1 MCKPQDFVTILILFA
16 SCLLSVSSCEDKPL
30 DDEIGQDEF
39 LVAQP
44 SGYINLSAQ
53 ATANSYILTQGGAY
67 CIAVVK
73 GNDSD
78 EWLSKTYSAAV
89 LWETFGTSTAPK
101 VGDLIKSV
109 SYKDGYI
116 AFQTADIFKEGNAV
130 IAAKDAEGNILW
142 SWHIWMT
149 DQPQEHVYKSN
160 AGTMMDR
167 NLGATSST
175 PGDAGAHGLLYQWG
189 RKDPFLNA
197 SFIIENYTT
206 YLPHAKSTISWT
218 SIVPAYP
225 WYGTLDYATS
235 NPTTPISVPYMPGN
249 YDWLYN
255 SSSNLTDNTRWT
267 DSNSPKSIYDPCPAG
282 WRVPDGGLDGI
293 WARAGFNDAVFDDTN
308 KGVSFSIASPSVTWY
323 PASGIR
329 NFRDC
334 SLGYVGVEGN
344 YWSASPCDVS
354 AYALQFNLSHCTST
368 DDARRAVALSVR
380 CAKE

>member
-1 MCKPQDFVTILILFA
+1 MVELVNLICKVRIAFFLFVALIA
-16 SCLLSVSSCEDKPL
+16 VSCDKVSSEA
-30 DDEIGQDEF
+30 DEAVDQD
-39 LVAQP
+39 P
-44 SGYINLSAQ
+44 ITGYVNLSESS
-53 ATANSYILTQGGAY
+53 TANCYIVNQGGSY
-67 CIAVVK
+67 RISAVR
-73 GNDSD
+73 GNDASNVLLTAKTA
-78 EWLSKTYSAAV
+78 EVMWESFGSSLSIGAGA
-89 LWETFGTSTAPK
+89 
-101 VGDLIKSV
+101 LIKSV
-109 SYKDGYI
+109 MYKDGYI
-116 AFQTADIFKEGNAV
+116 CFKTNDYFKKGNAV
-130 IAAKDAEGNILW
+130 VAAKDESGNILW
-142 SWHIWMT
+142 SWHIWIT
-149 DQPQEHVYKSN
+149 DQPQEHVYKNN

-225 WYGTLDYATS
+225 WYGTIDYATS

-282 WRVPDGGLDGI
+282 WRVPDGGQNGI
-293 WARAGFNDAVFDDTN
+293 WERADFDDAVFDDTN

-329 NFRDC
+329 SFRDC

-344 YWSASPCDVS
+344 YWSASPCDIRAHV
-354 AYALQFNLSHCTST
+354 LRFDLSHCSPS
-368 DDARRAVALSVR
+368 DDEFRAVALSVR

>member
-1 MCKPQDFVTILILFA
+1 
-16 SCLLSVSSCEDKPL
+16 
-30 DDEIGQDEF
+30 
-39 LVAQP
+39 
-44 SGYINLSAQ
+44 
-53 ATANSYILTQGGAY
+53 
-67 CIAVVK
+67 
-73 GNDSD
+73 
-78 EWLSKTYSAAV
+78 
-89 LWETFGTSTAPK
+89 
-101 VGDLIKSV
+101 
-109 SYKDGYI
+109 
-116 AFQTADIFKEGNAV
+116 
-130 IAAKDAEGNILW
+130 
-142 SWHIWMT
+142 MT
-149 DQPQEHVYKSN
+149 DQPQEHVYKNN

-175 PGDAGAHGLLYQWG
+175 PGDAGAHGLMYQWG

-197 SFIIENYTT
+197 SFIVENYVTS
-206 YLPHAKSTISWT
+206 LPHAKSTIRWT

-282 WRVPDGGLDGI
+282 WRVPDGGPDGI

-308 KGVSFSIASPSVTWY
+308 KGVSFSIASPSVAWY

-329 NFRDC
+329 NIGDC
-334 SLGYVGVEGN
+334 GLGYVGVSGY
-344 YWSASPCDVS
+344 YWSASPCDIRAHV
-354 AYALQFNLSHCTST
+354 LRFDLSHCSPS
-368 DDARRAVALSVR
+368 DDEFRAVALSVR

>member
-1 MCKPQDFVTILILFA
+1 MYKSKDFVTILIVSAVF
-16 SCLLSVSSCEDKPL
+16 LLSVSSCEDKLL
-30 DDEIGQDEF
+30 DDEIAQDEF
-39 LVAQP
+39 IVAQP
-44 SGYINLSAQ
+44 SGYINLSAEM
-53 ATANSYILTQGGAY
+53 TANSYILTQGGAY
-67 CIAVVK
+67 CIAAVK
-73 GNDSD
+73 GNDSN
-78 EWLSKTYSAAV
+78 EWLSKTSSADV

-101 VGDLIKSV
+101 IGDLIKSV
-109 SYKDGYI
+109 SYKDGYVS
-116 AFQTADIFKEGNAV
+116 FQTSDQFKEGNAV
-130 IAAKDAEGNILW
+130 IAAKDASGNILW

-149 DQPQEHVYKSN
+149 DQPQEHVYKNN

-175 PGDAGAHGLLYQWG
+175 PGDAGAHGLMYQWG

-197 SFIIENYTT
+197 SFIVENYVTS
-206 YLPHAKSTISWT
+206 LPHAKSTIRWT

-282 WRVPDGGLDGI
+282 WRVPDGGPDGI

-308 KGVSFSIASPSVTWY
+308 KGVSFSIASPSVAWY

-329 NFRDC
+329 NLKDC
-334 SLGYVGVEGN
+334 GLGYVGVSGY
-344 YWSASPCDVS
+344 YWSASPCDIRAHV
-354 AYALQFNLSHCTST
+354 LRFDLSHCSSS
-368 DDARRAVALSVR
+368 DDEFRAVALSVR

>member
-1 MCKPQDFVTILILFA
+1 MYKSKDFVTILIVSA
-16 SCLLSVSSCEDKPL
+16 VSLLSVSSCEDKLL
-30 DDEIGQDEF
+30 DDEIAQDEF
-39 LVAQP
+39 IVAQP
-44 SGYINLSAQ
+44 SGYINLSAEM
-53 ATANSYILTQGGAY
+53 TANSYILTQGGAY
-67 CIAVVK
+67 CIAAVK
-73 GNDSD
+73 GNDSN
-78 EWLSKTYSAAV
+78 EWLSKTSSADV

-101 VGDLIKSV
+101 IGDLIKSV
-109 SYKDGYI
+109 SYKDGYVS
-116 AFQTADIFKEGNAV
+116 FQTSDQFKEGNAV
-130 IAAKDAEGNILW
+130 IAAKDASGNILW

-149 DQPQEHVYKSN
+149 DQPQEHVYKNN

-175 PGDAGAHGLLYQWG
+175 PGDAGAHGLMYQWG

-197 SFIIENYTT
+197 SFIVENYVT
-206 YLPHAKSTISWT
+206 YLRHAKSTISWT

-235 NPTTPISVPYMPGN
+235 NPTIPISVPYMPGN

-308 KGVSFSIASPSVTWY
+308 KGVSFSIASPSVAWY

-329 NFRDC
+329 NLKDC
-334 SLGYVGVEGN
+334 GLGYVGVSGY
-344 YWSASPCDVS
+344 YWSASPCDIRAHV
-354 AYALQFNLSHCTST
+354 LRFDLSHCSPS
-368 DDARRAVALSVR
+368 DDEFRAVALSVR

>member
-1 MCKPQDFVTILILFA
+1 MCKPQDFVTILIVFA
-16 SCLLSVSSCEDKPL
+16 SCQLSVSSCEDKPL
-30 DDEIGQDEF
+30 DDEIAQDEF
-39 LVAQP
+39 IVAQP
-44 SGYINLSAQ
+44 SGYINLSAEV
-53 ATANSYILTQGGAY
+53 TANSYILTQGGAY
-67 CIAVVK
+67 CIAAVK
-73 GNDSD
+73 GNDSN
-78 EWLSKTYSAAV
+78 EWLSKTSSAAV

-149 DQPQEHVYKSN
+149 DQPQEHVYKNN

-282 WRVPDGGLDGI
+282 WRVPDGGPDGI

-329 NFRDC
+329 SFRDC

-344 YWSASPCDVS
+344 YWSASPCDIS